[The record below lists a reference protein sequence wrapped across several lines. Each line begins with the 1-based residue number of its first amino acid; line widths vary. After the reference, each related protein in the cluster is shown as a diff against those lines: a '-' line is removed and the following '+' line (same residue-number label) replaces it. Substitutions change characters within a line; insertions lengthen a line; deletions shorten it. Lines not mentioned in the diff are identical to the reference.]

1 MTCFRSLEMI
11 PNTRHWSG
19 LAFTVASAL
28 LALVGHLFFVVVV
41 PVLGAYRSAAVFPVG
56 AAHSDG
62 DTSLQ
67 FHKMNVEWLPR
78 PGPKLHREPSLL
90 F

>member
-1 MTCFRSLEMI
+1 MTYFRSLEMI
-11 PNTRHWSG
+11 PNTGHWSG

-28 LALVGHLFFVVVV
+28 LALVGHLFVVVV
-41 PVLGAYRSAAVFPVG
+41 PVLGAHRSAAVFPVD
-56 AAHSDG
+56 ATHSEG

-67 FHKMNVEWLPR
+67 FHKMNVEWLPM